1 MPGVQNDE
9 AAFLGL
15 LAKIKASQ
23 PLEDNDRIAFSCLVQ
38 SHPDWITDPPLPETV
53 VKTVV
58 ETVEVEKIVEKEIE
72 KIVTVPSPPKIQYL
86 EVEKP
91 IATTLQ
97 VWGAVV
103 YLILWFGGILFAA
116 ILIPAVVAQILRVI
130 RGY

>member
-23 PLEDNDRIAFSCLVQ
+23 PLEDDDRIAFSCLVQ

-58 ETVEVEKIVEKEIE
+58 ETVEVEKQVEVE

-103 YLILWFGGILFAA
+103 YLVLWFAGILFAA